1 MATVGVDEREL
12 LNRCLAKQVGAWNDF
27 VDQYLGLIYRVIHF
41 TAYHRSVRL
50 TPEDVEDLAA
60 DVLLQIVANDYAV
73 LRQFQGRSTFATYL
87 TVIARR
93 ICVHALMR
101 RQTRPATAPLQES
114 LAEDKRPGGAR
125 DASSESLDQIHHL
138 LGKLPPRVREVVRL
152 FYLEGRSYEEIS
164 AQLDIPVNSI
174 GPVLARA
181 KAYLRKRMHRAAK
194 AKAPASGAKATKA
207 S

>member
-12 LNRCLAKQVGAWNDF
+12 LDRCLNKQVGAWNDF

-41 TAYHRSVRL
+41 TAYHRSANIG
-50 TPEDVEDLAA
+50 PEDIEDLAA
-60 DVLLQIVANDYAV
+60 EVLLQIVANDYGV
-73 LRQFQGRSTFATYL
+73 LRQFQGRSSFATYL

-101 RQTRPATAPLQES
+101 KQNKPATVPLQS
-114 LAEDKRPGGAR
+114 NLADGKKPGHLP
-125 DASSESLDQIHHL
+125 DASSESLDEIHHL
-138 LGKLPPRVREVVRL
+138 LGKLPPRVREAVRL

-164 AQLDIPVNSI
+164 VQLGIPVNSI

-181 KAYLRKRMHRAAK
+181 KTYLRKRMHRSAEK
-194 AKAPASGAKATKA
+194 TKA
-207 S
+207 SLGGVKQVKA